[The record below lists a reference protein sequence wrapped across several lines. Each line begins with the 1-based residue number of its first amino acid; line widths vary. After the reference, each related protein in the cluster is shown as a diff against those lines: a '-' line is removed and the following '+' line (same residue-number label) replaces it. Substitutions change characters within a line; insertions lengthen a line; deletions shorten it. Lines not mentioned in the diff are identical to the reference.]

1 MPFLLADQPIATY
14 LTGISARTQVA
25 DLATDS
31 KDAQARA
38 EANFKKK
45 EIQLREGAKAMAEY
59 LAAGRAE
66 REKTARLRL
75 LREAKAA
82 SDAQAAA
89 RGEAL
94 PVAQAQTKPVVAKRR
109 AR

>member
-1 MPFLLADQPIATY
+1 
-14 LTGISARTQVA
+14 VA

-38 EANFKKK
+38 EASFKKK

-75 LREAKAA
+75 LREAKEAA
-82 SDAQAAA
+82 DAQAAA

-94 PVAQAQTKPVVAKRR
+94 PVARTQTKPVVAKKR

>member
-1 MPFLLADQPIATY
+1 MMADQRTATH
-14 LTGISARTQVA
+14 LNETTARTEVA
-25 DLATDS
+25 DLATNS

-38 EANFKKK
+38 EASFKKK

-59 LAAGRAE
+59 VAAGRAE
-66 REKTARLRL
+66 REKTARLKL
-75 LREAKAA
+75 LREAKQAA
-82 SDAQAAA
+82 EAEAAA

-94 PVAQAQTKPVVAKRR
+94 PAAQAQTRPVAAKKR

>member
-1 MPFLLADQPIATY
+1 
-14 LTGISARTQVA
+14 VA
-25 DLATDS
+25 DLATNS

-38 EANFKKK
+38 EASFKKK

-59 LAAGRAE
+59 QAAGRAE
-66 REKTARLRL
+66 REKTTRLRL

-82 SDAQAAA
+82 ADAEAAA
-89 RGEAL
+89 RGEASAM
-94 PVAQAQTKPVVAKRR
+94 VGAKTKPVEAMKKR

>member
-1 MPFLLADQPIATY
+1 M
-14 LTGISARTQVA
+14 
-25 DLATDS
+25 ATDS

-38 EANFKKK
+38 EASFKKK

-75 LREAKAA
+75 LREAKEAA
-82 SDAQAAA
+82 DAEAAA

-94 PVAQAQTKPVVAKRR
+94 PLAQVQTKPIVAKKR
-109 AR
+109 AQ

>member
-1 MPFLLADQPIATY
+1 M
-14 LTGISARTQVA
+14 
-25 DLATDS
+25 ATDS

-38 EANFKKK
+38 EASFKKK

-75 LREAKAA
+75 LREAKEAA
-82 SDAQAAA
+82 DAEADA
-89 RGEAL
+89 RGEVL
-94 PVAQAQTKPVVAKRR
+94 PVVRAQTNPVVAKKR

>member
-1 MPFLLADQPIATY
+1 M
-14 LTGISARTQVA
+14 
-25 DLATDS
+25 ATDS

-38 EANFKKK
+38 EASFKKK

-75 LREAKAA
+75 LREAKEAA
-82 SDAQAAA
+82 DAEAVA
-89 RGEAL
+89 RGEVL
-94 PVAQAQTKPVVAKRR
+94 PVARAQTKPVVAKKR

>member
-1 MPFLLADQPIATY
+1 
-14 LTGISARTQVA
+14 VA

-38 EANFKKK
+38 EASFKKK

-75 LREAKAA
+75 LREAKEAA
-82 SDAQAAA
+82 DAEAVA
-89 RGEAL
+89 RGEVL
-94 PVAQAQTKPVVAKRR
+94 PVVRAQTKPVVAKKR